1 MPVQPNSS
9 KPDLSKQD
17 SSKLKLS
24 VSQFAERHRGDMIP
38 LGTTFSY
45 FCAATPWGA
54 EDLRD
59 YLEEPI
65 NALPLAISSQ
75 LPMVSILLVPYISK
89 SKPNDIV
96 SMEKPPDDKLAFT
109 TQVKVGKGTVLAFG
123 LKGQEVA
130 EYHYRFYNQI
140 ATLVADRTVKP
151 STTELDL
158 PPFVALIRE
167 ELLGNMHGEVD
178 EESWRAKQQI
188 VRRAGKVRTDGKP
201 FWTYARNS
209 FIDTL
214 TLYLHGICCDI
225 DVDAGPRQLPSRFLR
240 KRLLVLREF
249 FPPPHGF
256 AVLPEDMK

>member
-1 MPVQPNSS
+1 MPVQPDSPKS
-9 KPDLSKQD
+9 DL
-17 SSKLKLS
+17 SKLKLS
-24 VSQFAERHRGDMIP
+24 VPQFAERFRSDMIS
-38 LGTTFSY
+38 LGGTFSY
-45 FCAATPWGA
+45 YCAATPWGA

-65 NALPLAISSQ
+65 SALPPAISGQ
-75 LPMVSILLVPYISK
+75 LPKVSILLVPYISK

-96 SMEKPPDDKLAFT
+96 SMEKPPEDKLAYT
-109 TQVKVGKGTVLAFG
+109 TQVKIGPETVLAFG

-140 ATLVADRTVKP
+140 ATLVADRTVKLGT
-151 STTELDL
+151 SELDL
-158 PPFVALIRE
+158 APFLALIRD
-167 ELLGNMHGEVD
+167 ELTGQIHGEVD

>member
-1 MPVQPNSS
+1 MSV
-9 KPDLSKQD
+9 KPDLSKSD
-17 SSKLKLS
+17 LSKLKLS
-24 VSQFAERHRGDMIP
+24 VSQFAERFRGDMIP

-45 FCAATPWGA
+45 YCAATPWGA
-54 EDLRD
+54 EDLRE

-65 NALPLAISSQ
+65 SALPPAVASL
-75 LPMVSILLVPYISK
+75 LPKISILLVPYISK
-89 SKPNDIV
+89 SKPTDIV
-96 SMEKPPDDKLAFT
+96 SMEKPPEDKLAFT
-109 TQVKVGKGTVLAFG
+109 TQLKVGSETVLAFG

-140 ATLVADRTVKP
+140 ATLVADRTMKP
-151 STTELDL
+151 GSPELDL
-158 PPFVALIRE
+158 PPFLALLRD
-167 ELLGNMHGEVD
+167 ELSGQIHGEVD

-188 VRRAGKVRTDGKP
+188 VRRAGKLRTDGKP

-249 FPPPHGF
+249 FPPPAGF

>member
-1 MPVQPNSS
+1 MSVQSDSS
-9 KPDLSKQD
+9 KPDL
-17 SSKLKLS
+17 SKLKLS
-24 VSQFAERHRGDMIP
+24 VSQFAERFRGDMIP

-45 FCAATPWGA
+45 YCAATPWGA
-54 EDLRD
+54 DDLRD

-65 NALPLAISSQ
+65 SALPLAVSSQ
-75 LPMVSILLVPYISK
+75 LPKISILLVPYLSK

-96 SMEKPPDDKLAFT
+96 SMEKPAEDKLAFT
-109 TQVKVGKGTVLAFG
+109 TQLKVGQEAVLAFG

-140 ATLVADRTVKP
+140 ATLVADRAVKP
-151 STTELDL
+151 ESTELDL
-158 PPFVALIRE
+158 PPFVALLRD
-167 ELLGNMHGEVD
+167 ELTGVVHGEVD
-178 EESWRAKQQI
+178 EESWRVKQQI
-188 VRRAGKVRTDGKP
+188 VRRSGKVKTDGKL
-201 FWTYARNS
+201 FLTYARQS

-249 FPPPHGF
+249 FPPPAGF

>member
-1 MPVQPNSS
+1 MSVQPDSPKS
-9 KPDLSKQD
+9 DL
-17 SSKLKLS
+17 SKLKLS
-24 VSQFAERHRGDMIP
+24 VPQFAERFRGDMIP

-45 FCAATPWGA
+45 FCAASPWGA
-54 EDLRD
+54 DDLRE

-65 NALPLAISSQ
+65 SALPPAIAGQ
-75 LPMVSILLVPYISK
+75 LPKVSILLVPYISK

-96 SMEKPPDDKLAFT
+96 SMEKPPEDKLAYT
-109 TQVKVGKGTVLAFG
+109 TQVKIGSETVIAFG

-151 STTELDL
+151 GTSELDL
-158 PPFVALIRE
+158 PPFLSLIRD
-167 ELLGNMHGEVD
+167 ELTGQIHGEVD
-178 EESWRAKQQI
+178 EESWRTKQQI
-188 VRRAGKVRTDGKP
+188 VRRAGKIRTDGKP
-201 FWTYARNS
+201 FWTYARHS

-249 FPPPHGF
+249 FPPPAGF

>member
-1 MPVQPNSS
+1 MSVQPESS
-9 KPDLSKQD
+9 KLDV
-17 SSKLKLS
+17 SKLKLS
-24 VSQFAERHRGDMIP
+24 VSQFAERFRGDMIP
-38 LGTTFSY
+38 LSNTFSY
-45 FCAATPWGA
+45 FCAALPWGA
-54 EDLRD
+54 DDLRD

-65 NALPLAISSQ
+65 SALPPAISSE
-75 LPMVSILLVPYISK
+75 LPKISILLVPYISK

-96 SMEKPPDDKLAFT
+96 SMEKPPEDKLAFT
-109 TQVKVGKGTVLAFG
+109 TQVKIGSETVIAFG

-140 ATLVADRTVKP
+140 ATIVADRSMKP
-151 STTELDL
+151 SNLELDL
-158 PPFVALIRE
+158 IPFVGLLRDELI
-167 ELLGNMHGEVD
+167 GQVHGEVD
-178 EESWRAKQQI
+178 EESWRAKQAI
-188 VRRAGKVRTDGKP
+188 VRRSGPVRTDGKA
-201 FWTYARNS
+201 FWTYARMA